1 MLNDFDE
8 SDAALQPACKPGAP
22 SDELRSS
29 SSTCNGSAELVQS
42 QLSDARVV
50 RPSEPSPVGDVSSVL
65 DERAAASS
73 SDPGPAI
80 KPNSED
86 AALGRRAD
94 GKFAAGNVLS
104 LKHGGR
110 RSLDRPEAL
119 IAIAGKRE
127 ELVAHLGDASVIQQ
141 DLVTDYA
148 RTDVLIESVAANI
161 EVGGIFTAKG
171 KTRAAVSLLLSLMD
185 RRLRLATTLGIEPKQ
200 RRVETIETIMREHS
214 EKS

>member
-1 MLNDFDE
+1 MTE
-8 SDAALQPACKPGAP
+8 SIKQSHQSHRTSSASAS
-22 SDELRSS
+22 SDELGLSS
-29 SSTCNGSAELVQS
+29 AASDGSAELTQS
-42 QLSDARVV
+42 QSSDARVAGPDV
-50 RPSEPSPVGDVSSVL
+50 AERVGDTSSVAQQL
-65 DERAAASS
+65 D
-73 SDPGPAI
+73 SDSMSPHVNPG
-80 KPNSED
+80 
-86 AALGRRAD
+86 R
-94 GKFAAGNVLS
+94 FQAGNVAA

-127 ELVAHLGDASVIQQ
+127 ELTAHLGDASVIQQ

-161 EVGGIFTAKG
+161 EVGGIFTTKG

-185 RRLRLATTLGIEPKQ
+185 RRLRLATTLGIERKP

-214 EKS
+214 EQS